1 MKKYF
6 TIGEISKMKGV
17 GIKSLRYYD
26 KVGVLK
32 PAYINQE
39 TGYRYYTAEQLF
51 FLDNILLSIELGI
64 PLKEFLN
71 FIDEEG
77 NIRLQ
82 SFLSYARNL
91 MQEKRKRLE
100 TGITKTEYIL
110 NDISRHKK
118 DKKRTVPYV
127 RFLPERNII
136 KIPFGE
142 GDYSTE
148 YAEKITQ
155 LVFLAEENRLHT
167 TYLAGLIHYLSP
179 SETKRFIYIEVL
191 ENAAELPEFTKIP
204 AGNYRCICSKNIL
217 FDDDSPLLSLK
228 LEKKK
233 EYIIIEADVFEST
246 VKYNSYTV
254 ELQILQP

>member
-1 MKKYF
+1 
-6 TIGEISKMKGV
+6 MKGV

-110 NDISRHKK
+110 NDISR
-118 DKKRTVPYV
+118 
-127 RFLPERNII
+127 
-136 KIPFGE
+136 
-142 GDYSTE
+142 
-148 YAEKITQ
+148 Q
-155 LVFLAEENRLHT
+155 
-167 TYLAGLIHYLSP
+167 
-179 SETKRFIYIEVL
+179 
-191 ENAAELPEFTKIP
+191 
-204 AGNYRCICSKNIL
+204 
-217 FDDDSPLLSLK
+217 
-228 LEKKK
+228 
-233 EYIIIEADVFEST
+233 
-246 VKYNSYTV
+246 
-254 ELQILQP
+254 